1 MKHLTFN
8 IKHITVTDKMK
19 KLINSW
25 LNVKCYLLNGSSGQV
40 VLMLVLITIV
50 GLTIALSL
58 ISRTVTD
65 IRISS
70 QIEQSGRA
78 FSAAEAGVE
87 SALKGAA
94 VGPTGTVSLSNAS
107 ASYAVTQLGGNANN
121 LIFPVTAPGIAQ
133 TVWLID
139 HNSDGTIN
147 ESGSSYAAASTF
159 DICWGTDPNTTP
171 AIILSLFYKRGTT
184 YKVVR
189 GAYDQNA
196 AARGNNFA
204 AVESGGSDYCGSN
217 YRFRKII
224 TPTSVSDFELLGSD
238 KLLFLQVQSVYENT
252 TMALKPSASLPN
264 QGKIITSTGQTDTGV
279 IRKIQVIQGYNVLPP
294 FLNFG
299 LFVEN

>member
-1 MKHLTFN
+1 MKSS
-8 IKHITVTDKMK
+8 
-19 KLINSW
+19 KL
-25 LNVKCYLLNGSSGQV
+25 KGSRLSGIHDAVNAHSLHTASGQV

-87 SALKGAA
+87 NALKGAA
-94 VGPTGTVSLSNAS
+94 VGSPGTVSLPDAT
-107 ASYAVTQLGGNANN
+107 ASYAVTQLGGNTNN
-121 LIFPVTAPGIAQ
+121 LIFPVTAPGNVQ

-147 ESGSSYAAASTF
+147 ESGSSYAASSSM
-159 DICWGTDPNTTP
+159 DVCWGTDPNTTP
-171 AIILSLFYKRGTT
+171 AINLSLFYKSGAI
-184 YKVVR
+184 YKVIR
-189 GAYDQNA
+189 ASFDTNA
-196 AARGNNFA
+196 ASRGNNFSPA
-204 AVESGGSDYCGSN
+204 DSAGNYCDAN
-217 YRFRKII
+217 YRFKKTISPQVDYGI
-224 TPTSVSDFELLGSD
+224 NPATS
-238 KLLFLQVQSVYENT
+238 KLLFLQLQSVYENT
-252 TMALKPSASLPN
+252 TMALKPSISLPN
-264 QGKIITSTGQTDTGV
+264 QGKIITSTGQTNTGV

-294 FLNFG
+294 LLNFG

>member
-1 MKHLTFN
+1 MTLKYQISN
-8 IKHITVTDKMK
+8 IKYQINKIK
-19 KLINSW
+19 KVLDYWVIG
-25 LNVKCYLLNGSSGQV
+25 LLGYSPPSGAGQV

-94 VGPTGTVSLSNAS
+94 VGSPGTVSLSNAS
-107 ASYAVTQLGGNANN
+107 ASYEVTQLGGNTNN
-121 LIFPVTAPGIAQ
+121 LVFPVSSPGIAQ
-133 TVWLID
+133 TVWLVD
-139 HNSDGTIN
+139 HNADGSLN
-147 ESGSSYAAASTF
+147 ENGNSYSASSSF
-159 DICWGTDPNTTP
+159 DVCWSTDPNSTP
-171 AIILSLFYKRGTT
+171 AITLNLFYKSGIS

-189 GAYDQNA
+189 ASFDTDA
-196 AARGNNFA
+196 VSRGNNFSSA
-204 AVESGGSDYCGSN
+204 DSAGNYCDSN
-217 YRFRKII
+217 YRFRKTIN
-224 TPTSVSDFELLGSD
+224 PESDFGINPATS
-238 KLLFLQVQSVYENT
+238 KLLFLQLQSVYEKST
-252 TMALKPSASLPN
+252 IALKPSASLPN
-264 QGKIITSTGQTDTGV
+264 QGKIINSVGQTDTGV

-294 FLNFG
+294 FMNFG